1 MRFEELDQRL
11 TARRVDQYL
20 KHDFERYL
28 RECGAHRT
36 DISSPSMS
44 GMPSGIRNANHQE
57 EKLVE
62 GLYAASV
69 VDCIKA
75 TIANCADCNRKPY
88 KIILV
93 DYYLKGMQGVR
104 IAPVV
109 GYSYRQFETKKQL
122 ALCEF
127 ADRFEYF
134 KQVFKVQD
142 QPCLQV
148 PKFQKIAHNVQG
160 KSDIIV
166 E

>member
-1 MRFEELDQRL
+1 MMVLDQRL
-11 TARRVDQYL
+11 TARKVDQYL
-20 KHDFERYL
+20 KNDFERYL
-28 RECGAHRT
+28 RQCGAHRA

-44 GMPSGIRNANHQE
+44 GMPSGTIANHQE

-69 VDCIKA
+69 VACIKS

-93 DYYLKGMQGVR
+93 EYYLKSIQGVK
-104 IAPVV
+104 IAQRV

-127 ADRFEYF
+127 ADRFEYW

-148 PKFQKIAHNVQG
+148 HKFQKNCTHCARQR
-160 KSDIIV
+160 
-166 E
+166 

>member
-1 MRFEELDQRL
+1 MDDLELDQRL
-11 TARRVDQYL
+11 TARKVDQYL

-28 RECGAHRT
+28 RQCGAHRA

-44 GMPSGIRNANHQE
+44 GMPSGSFTNHQE

-69 VDCIKA
+69 VDCIKH
-75 TIANCADCNRKPY
+75 TIANCADGDIRKPY

-93 DYYLKGMQGVR
+93 DYYLKGMQGVK
-104 IAPVV
+104 IAQII
-109 GYSYRQFETKKQL
+109 GYSDRQFATKKQL

-127 ADRFEYF
+127 ADRFEYW

-148 PKFQKIAHNVQG
+148 PKIAQSMHTTC
-160 KSDIIV
+160 KEKEIL
-166 E
+166 

>member
-1 MRFEELDQRL
+1 MDNLDQRL

-28 RECGAHRT
+28 RQCGAHRG

-44 GMPSGIRNANHQE
+44 GMPSGTFGNRQE
-57 EKLVE
+57 EKLLE

-69 VDCIKA
+69 VDCIKH
-75 TIANCADCNRKPY
+75 TIANCADDIRKPY
-88 KIILV
+88 KTILV
-93 DYYLKGMQGVR
+93 YYYLKGMQGFKIAQR
-104 IAPVV
+104 I
-109 GYSYRQFETKKQL
+109 GYSDRQFANKKRL

-127 ADRFEYF
+127 ADRFEYW

-148 PKFQKIAHNVQG
+148 PKSAKNVHTRCNP
-160 KSDIIV
+160 
-166 E
+166 